1 MKGIILNFIQGKA
14 KIDVDGE
21 IKDYN
26 IKQSKKNELR
36 SEDIQSGMEVEFE
49 FNTTIS
55 KYEVTKVLKKNAIVT
70 KEKIMIVMSTG
81 NQSVN
86 AIPLDVLG
94 IKKVVI
100 LSTSF
105 SSAKGYTKN
114 LINFLKMQKIAY
126 YVIDLSREE
135 ESDIDIL
142 AKKIEAVYLDLNS
155 DTCYLNITG
164 GQKLYVLACSIV
176 KNKLGD
182 NIKTIYL
189 DIHETLMHID
199 NIKKKYVSKLS
210 LNDILCLYGYTYIK
224 EDAREWTIK
233 DLNHP
238 TLEKIN
244 QFSNKYIK
252 EDATSKKFFSLVSN
266 QEMTKFNS
274 INSAFMR
281 ILKDMEEAQVT
292 EGITVPLNGIKEQF
306 VNVYSEKIN
315 DKSIHTDREK
325 VVLDLIKTV
334 NLTKNQLNEYFGIE
348 KNIDTGNLFEK
359 MLLVKTLEA
368 IKNNEKLKNGIVG
381 VYTSVKTVQNDNTE
395 GAPTESEYDLVI
407 TTTKGTLI
415 ILEAKTGRYEGDTA
429 KGKEYGAISKSGS
442 YGKSSVIGSLIDR
455 FLNSN
460 GTKKVSYLPGI
471 IENHE
476 NVCKNTGIKY
486 IRFDKIEKELE
497 KMI

>member
-224 EDAREWTIK
+224 EDAR
-233 DLNHP
+233 
-238 TLEKIN
+238 
-244 QFSNKYIK
+244 
-252 EDATSKKFFSLVSN
+252 
-266 QEMTKFNS
+266 
-274 INSAFMR
+274 
-281 ILKDMEEAQVT
+281 
-292 EGITVPLNGIKEQF
+292 
-306 VNVYSEKIN
+306 
-315 DKSIHTDREK
+315 
-325 VVLDLIKTV
+325 
-334 NLTKNQLNEYFGIE
+334 
-348 KNIDTGNLFEK
+348 
-359 MLLVKTLEA
+359 
-368 IKNNEKLKNGIVG
+368 
-381 VYTSVKTVQNDNTE
+381 
-395 GAPTESEYDLVI
+395 
-407 TTTKGTLI
+407 
-415 ILEAKTGRYEGDTA
+415 
-429 KGKEYGAISKSGS
+429 
-442 YGKSSVIGSLIDR
+442 
-455 FLNSN
+455 
-460 GTKKVSYLPGI
+460 
-471 IENHE
+471 
-476 NVCKNTGIKY
+476 
-486 IRFDKIEKELE
+486 
-497 KMI
+497 